1 MSLRSILTPDPKCT
15 GPETPVSEAARLM
28 RELDVGMLPVCDHDR
43 LVGTVTDRDITI
55 RGVARGLDPK
65 STPVREVM
73 TNEVIYC
80 FEDQSI
86 EEACRL
92 MEERQIRR
100 LPVINEDKR
109 LVGIVSLGDLAV
121 RTRSGILAGEV
132 LEQVSEKRGT
142 QGSNTLTR

>member
-1 MSLRSILTPDPKCT
+1 
-15 GPETPVSEAARLM
+15 M
-28 RELDVGMLPVCDHDR
+28 RELDVGMLPVCDNDR

-73 TNEVIYC
+73 THEVVCC
-80 FEDQSI
+80 FEEQSI
-86 EEACRL
+86 EEAGRL

-100 LPVINEDKR
+100 LPVINQDKR

-121 RTRSGILAGEV
+121 RTHSGILAGEV